1 MVSVR
6 STCLSGAGAGARQL
20 SGIVALIGWIGGRA
34 AGGPGQR
41 NPTNRCSVA
50 GSRHG
55 VPGEVRG
62 KFCRPNKR
70 VVVNVDGKFHF
81 HKNTTP
87 KHQDIPVV
95 YLCRWR
101 FLPLAFQKA
110 QLLKTRSP
118 LVVLVGLALDKKSGC
133 RGYLPRKLE
142 SPNSHLPL
150 EQQPVHTHWH
160 LPDPADSAPRNNH
173 TPHTRR
179 LNRRIGSSQP
189 QWPPSAAEES
199 CGRGP
204 AHHHR
209 HHPPNPLAPPSSPT
223 AASSRAP

>member
-1 MVSVR
+1 MTKCIAWCRTGPHVSVLR
-6 STCLSGAGAGARQL
+6 LRVRGSCQ
-20 SGIVALIGWIGGRA
+20 GWKLLLGGA

-70 VVVNVDGKFHF
+70 VVVDVDGKFHF

-87 KHQDIPVV
+87 KHHDIPLV

-110 QLLKTRSP
+110 RLLKP
-118 LVVLVGLALDKKSGC
+118 LISSLHLVRLGLVKKSGC
-133 RGYLPRKLE
+133 RGYLPRKYRL
-142 SPNSHLPL
+142 PNSHLPL

-160 LPDPADSAPRNNH
+160 LPDPRHNH
-173 TPHTRR
+173 TYTTR
-179 LNRRIGSSQP
+179 LNRRIGSQP
-189 QWPPSAAEES
+189 QWPPSEAEES